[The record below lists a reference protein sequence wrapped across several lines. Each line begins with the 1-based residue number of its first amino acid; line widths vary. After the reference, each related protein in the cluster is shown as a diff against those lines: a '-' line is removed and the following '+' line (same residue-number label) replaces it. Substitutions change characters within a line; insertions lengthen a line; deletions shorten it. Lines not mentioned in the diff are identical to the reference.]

1 MSAYIAVCA
10 RIGQHHFDFFFQENN
25 EALENLIGALEL
37 MASMLRKPS
46 AFSQVSTL

>member
-1 MSAYIAVCA
+1 MSADIAVCA
-10 RIGQHHFDFFFQENN
+10 RIAQHHFDFFQENN